1 MRSFPLALSS
11 LPGATDLRAYWV
23 TDQGRLIHA
32 FKVALALV
40 LAMGLCMRL
49 ELTPPR
55 TAMVS
60 VVIVMMHQ
68 QAGMV
73 IARGFY
79 RVVGMIVGSVVGL
92 GLIACFAQ
100 QPVLFLACLALWIGL
115 CVWGASYYRN
125 YQSYAFVLAGYA
137 TAITAVPVWNNPY
150 GVFDSVVYSLSEVA
164 LGVAC
169 ASFVSAIILPQRV
182 APALL
187 MAGQRHCTAFLAFL
201 RKALSS
207 DAADAAQMDAEQ
219 VHLLAN
225 RPMLEGLRSA
235 AIFEDPELRLKNNL
249 MIRLNQD
256 FLDTNT
262 GMYAIRKL
270 RVRAMQQGR
279 TAELG
284 AIDQLLHEL
293 AAITPLSASGAPLS
307 LDDIAAFQKRL
318 KAFGADLPH
327 RIAFHEIQLGTSDE
341 YHRKAFFAAA
351 SSLHFFVIDLASY
364 LENFVA
370 LRQPVVHHGGSYEDK
385 VHVRR
390 IINTANSVAAVSA
403 GVRAMAA
410 VLIVGA
416 LWIASGWNGGASGL
430 VAVSIAT
437 ALFAVMPNP
446 AAATRQMLL
455 GCLASIVVGFAFY
468 FFVVPKLDGLTQLA
482 ACMAP
487 VIMTGS
493 YVNTFPKVAVIGLG
507 FNIYFCFIGNI
518 TNPYVFDPPAF
529 LDTGFAMLVGMA
541 TAAFTYAVIAP
552 WGGGFATQG
561 YLRQLRGLVA
571 RQASSAPLN
580 DEQVLRFESYVR
592 DFTLQ
597 MAAQP
602 SVDMA
607 AKKQLLDWSFA
618 ALEIGWS
625 VIQIRMNTIQHQA
638 ELPKEWLERQRAWQS
653 AIASLFTKP
662 SSVSY
667 GKALRETRRMLDD
680 LPLPAV
686 FDANHHAMIRFR
698 MWALL
703 HAVEMSLQDESVPL
717 RPATES
723 SA

>member
-1 MRSFPLALSS
+1 MRSVPLMLSS
-11 LPGATDLRAYWV
+11 LPGAAEFRAYWAA
-23 TDQGRLIHA
+23 DHGRLIHA

-79 RVVGMIVGSVVGL
+79 RVVGMVVGSVVGVA
-92 GLIACFAQ
+92 LIGCFAQ
-100 QPVLFLACLALWIGL
+100 QPVLFLGCLALWIGL

-150 GVFDSVVYSLSEVA
+150 GIFESVVYSLSEVA

-169 ASFVSAIILPQRV
+169 ASFVSAMVLPQRV

-207 DAADAAQMDAEQ
+207 DASSAAQMDAEQ
-219 VHLLAN
+219 VHLLAD

-256 FLDTNT
+256 FLDANT

-270 RVRAMQQGR
+270 RVRAVRQGR
-279 TAELG
+279 TAELA

-293 AAITPLSASGAPLS
+293 AIITPLSATGAPLS
-307 LDDIAAFQKRL
+307 VGDVAAFHKTLQ
-318 KAFGADLPH
+318 AFMADLPR
-327 RIAFHEIQLGTSDE
+327 RIAYHEIQLSASDE

-351 SSLHFFVIDLASY
+351 SSLHFFVVDLAAY

-370 LRQPVVHHGGSYEDK
+370 LRQPITHHGGSHQDK
-385 VHVRR
+385 VHARR
-390 IINTANSVAAVSA
+390 VINTANNVAAVSA
-403 GVRAMAA
+403 GIRAMAA

-437 ALFAVMPNP
+437 ALFAAMPNP

-455 GCLASIVVGFAFY
+455 GCLASIVLGFAFY
-468 FFVVPKLDGLTQLA
+468 FFVVPKLDGLAQLA

-487 VIMTGS
+487 VIMAGS

-529 LDTGFAMLVGMA
+529 LDTGFAMLIGMA

-571 RQASSAPLN
+571 REACSAPLN

-602 SVDMA
+602 AVDA
-607 AKKQLLDWSFA
+607 TEKQQLLDWSFA

-625 VIQIRMNTIQHQA
+625 VIQIRMNTARHRS
-638 ELPKEWLERQRAWQS
+638 ELPKQWPERQRAWQT
-653 AIASLFTKP
+653 AVASLFTKP
-662 SSVSY
+662 SSDHY
-667 GKALRETRRMLDD
+667 IRALQETRRLLDD

-703 HAVEMSLQDESVPL
+703 HAIEMSLQDESIPL
-717 RPATES
+717 RPATEGAS
-723 SA
+723 